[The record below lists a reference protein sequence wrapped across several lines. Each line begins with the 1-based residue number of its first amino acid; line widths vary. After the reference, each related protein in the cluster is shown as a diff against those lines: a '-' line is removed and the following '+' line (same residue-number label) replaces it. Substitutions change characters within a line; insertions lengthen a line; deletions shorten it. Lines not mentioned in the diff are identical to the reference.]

1 MPDIT
6 PAYEQSLALLHASST
21 KLPQPTILP
30 YLNSALRHFLAFA
43 PDIAAAYS
51 SDQMSDADLALLN
64 EAIGYRAV
72 GLWLSTP
79 PAPGFETLLR
89 QELSPGLVEQY
100 QGWDAARIAQS
111 MIDHAEDIYAQID
124 LIASAATGFR
134 ERRSWITRAT
144 PTRSN
149 NKTKKTLL
157 GRIFAPAGDG
167 EF

>member
-6 PAYEQSLALLHASST
+6 PAYQWTLSLLHASST

-30 YLNSALRHFLAFA
+30 FLNSALRHFLALS
-43 PDIAAAYS
+43 PDVASAYS
-51 SDQMSDADLALLN
+51 TDDLTDDALALLN

-72 GLWLSTP
+72 ALWLSTP

-111 MIDHAEDIYAQID
+111 MINHADDAFSGID
-124 LIASAATGFR
+124 LVAGESTTLRGQ
-134 ERRSWITRAT
+134 RSWVTRAR
-144 PTRSN
+144 PTRTGN
-149 NKTKKTLL
+149 PTKATIM
-157 GRIFAPAGDG
+157 GRIFADVEDG

>member
-6 PAYEQSLALLHASST
+6 PAYQWTLSLLHASST
-21 KLPQPTILP
+21 KLTQPTILP
-30 YLNSALRHFLAFA
+30 FLNSALRHFLAMS
-43 PDIAAAYS
+43 PDVASAYS
-51 SDQMSDADLALLN
+51 TDDLTETSLALLN
-64 EAIGYRAV
+64 EAVGYRAV

-111 MIDHAEDIYAQID
+111 LLNHAESVFSQVD
-124 LIASAATGFR
+124 LVATPAATARGA
-134 ERRSWITRAT
+134 RAWVT
-144 PTRSN
+144 KASPTRTGNPNS
-149 NKTKKTLL
+149 TTLM
-157 GRIFAPAGDG
+157 GRIFAPERDS